1 MPVIFTLASTLS
13 EQLSI
18 ESETRHIR
26 QRENLERKQREEEE
40 AEQKRFEGTRV
51 TVETFIKWKVKFD
64 AEQAELNK
72 LIKVDDVDLKKL
84 TGRQLFEKDRSL
96 YDSDIK
102 FISGEGKIRHS
113 CTDVCITMKFVSGGE
128 VVEVD
133 ESLFEDMLDL
143 ELDEAATTG
152 IDLSD
157 VVDQ

>member
-18 ESETRHIR
+18 QAETRQIR

-72 LIKVDDVDLKKL
+72 SVRVEDTDSKKL

-102 FISGEGKIRHS
+102 FISGEGKIR
-113 CTDVCITMKFVSGGE
+113 D
-128 VVEVD
+128 
-133 ESLFEDMLDL
+133 
-143 ELDEAATTG
+143 
-152 IDLSD
+152 
-157 VVDQ
+157 